1 MPEAKKER
9 KMMRETFLSASHW
22 KRIGFTIKIVFL
34 VASKNE
40 SLIEEIEKFDDILLI
55 NSEES
60 HYNLPSKDYHFLK
73 FIDEKCRDVLK
84 KSHFY
89 NSFFFS

>member
-1 MPEAKKER
+1 MPEARKER

-22 KRIGFTIKIVFL
+22 KKIGFTIKIVFL
-34 VASKNE
+34 VASQNE
-40 SLIEEIEKFDDILLI
+40 YIDEIELIDEIEKFDDILLI

-73 FIDEKCRDVLK
+73 FIDEKCRNV
-84 KSHFY
+84 
-89 NSFFFS
+89 